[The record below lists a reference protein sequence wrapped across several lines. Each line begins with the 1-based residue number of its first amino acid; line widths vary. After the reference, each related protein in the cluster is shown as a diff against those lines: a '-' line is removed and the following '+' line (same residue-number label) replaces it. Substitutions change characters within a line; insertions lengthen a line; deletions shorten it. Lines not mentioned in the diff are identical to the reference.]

1 MRLTYVDEGGIAKH
15 EGFMVVSGA
24 IIDGD
29 RQLVAIEN
37 HLDILVQ
44 KHIPEED
51 RPGFIFH
58 ATEIWSGGGY
68 FKDRNKWPRD
78 RRLLILQDLSK
89 IPKHFDVPIAW
100 GHVDKSKFPDP
111 KFACLFSTA
120 EIDVATHVMAF
131 TECSL
136 VTEMFMRECTTNEIT
151 VMIAEDRDVVRRA
164 VKEAHAMYRNPA
176 EIKKYGLDKNRLLP
190 FRHIRDTVHW
200 AKKEES
206 RHLQLADACTFFIKG
221 HLNKN
226 VLGEQFYSELRPMLL
241 VFPSAE
247 GSAAQ
252 SA

>member
-15 EGFMVVSGA
+15 ERFMVVSGA

-51 RPGFIFH
+51 RPGFVFH
-58 ATEIWSGGGY
+58 ATDIWSGGGY
-68 FKDRNKWPRD
+68 FKDRSKWPRD
-78 RRLLILQDLSK
+78 RRLLILEDLSK

-100 GHVDKSKFPDP
+100 GYVDKSKFPDP

-136 VTEMFMRECTTNEIT
+136 VTEMFMRKCTNEIT

-164 VKEAHAMYRNPA
+164 VKEAHAMYRKPA
-176 EIKKYGLDKNRLLP
+176 EIKKYGLDKIHCCP
-190 FRHIRDTVHW
+190 FNISEIRSIGRR
-200 AKKEES
+200 KKS
-206 RHLQLADACTFFIKG
+206 QGIFSWPTH
-221 HLNKN
+221 
-226 VLGEQFYSELRPMLL
+226 V
-241 VFPSAE
+241 PS
-247 GSAAQ
+247 S
-252 SA
+252 

>member
-15 EGFMVVSGA
+15 EPFMVVSGV

-51 RPGFIFH
+51 RPGLIFH
-58 ATEIWSGGGY
+58 ATDIWSGGGY
-68 FKDRNKWPRD
+68 FKDRDKWPRD
-78 RRLLILQDLSK
+78 RRLLILEDLSK
-89 IPKHFDVPIAW
+89 IPKHFDVPVAW
-100 GHVDKSKFPDP
+100 GYVDKSKFPDP

-136 VTEMFMRECTTNEIT
+136 VTEMFMHECTNEIT
-151 VMIAEDRDVVRRA
+151 VIIAEDRDVVRRA

-176 EIKKYGLDKNRLLP
+176 EIKKYGLDKNPLLP

-206 RHLQLADACTFFIKG
+206 RHLQLADACTFFILG
-221 HLNKN
+221 ILNKR
-226 VLGEQFYSELRPMLL
+226 VLGEPFYSELRPMLL
-241 VFPSAE
+241 VFRDADGPVT
-247 GSAAQ
+247 Q
-252 SA
+252 ST